1 MGHISLVCPDNKP
14 PPYQIHTITMGQND
28 ASVSSAEE
36 SVAILAQVDET
47 LLTQKTSP
55 SPLCRPIDLDLLLL
69 DSQLT
74 VHLFS
79 CPEHVNNIRPVTH
92 PICIHCNKGVLETT
106 TEADFGHTPVHF
118 DLRGIAN
125 VLSLYRLG
133 QKFRVTYDSADQG
146 GVFQVWTDKG
156 VVEFTPTSKGLH
168 ALNLKDNPDAA
179 YLLVNNAADA
189 PQHSSFTTVR
199 HNYEGFTTRQIK
211 QAVEARWLMS
221 MIAAPTEREF
231 QG

>member
-14 PPYQIHTITMGQND
+14 PPDQIHTITTGQDD

-55 SPLCRPIDLDLLLL
+55 SPLRCPIDSDLLLL
-69 DSQLT
+69 DSQSM
-74 VHLFS
+74 VHLFTR
-79 CPEHVNNIRPVTH
+79 PEHVHNIRPATN
-92 PICIHCNKGVLETT
+92 PICVHCNKGVLETT
-106 TEADFGHTPVHF
+106 TEADFGYTPVYF
-118 DLRGIAN
+118 DSQGIAN
-125 VLSLYRLG
+125 VLSLYCLG
-133 QKFRVTYDSADQG
+133 QKFCVTYDSADRG

-179 YLLVNNAADA
+179 YLLVNNAAEA
-189 PQHSSFTTVR
+189 PQHSSYTTVR
-199 HNYEGFTTRQIK
+199 HNYEGFTKRQIK
-211 QAVEARWLMS
+211 QALKLVGL
-221 MIAAPTEREF
+221 
-231 QG
+231 

>member
-1 MGHISLVCPDNKP
+1 M
-14 PPYQIHTITMGQND
+14 
-28 ASVSSAEE
+28 
-36 SVAILAQVDET
+36 
-47 LLTQKTSP
+47 
-55 SPLCRPIDLDLLLL
+55 
-69 DSQLT
+69 T

-79 CPEHVNNIRPVTH
+79 HPEHVNNICPATN
-92 PICIHCNKGVLETT
+92 PIHAHCNKGVLETT
-106 TEADFGHTPVHF
+106 TEAEFDHTPVYF
-118 DLRGIAN
+118 DLWGIAN

-133 QKFRVTYDSADQG
+133 QKFRVAYDSADRG

-199 HNYEGFTTRQIK
+199 HNYEGFTKCQIK
-211 QAVEARWLMS
+211 QAVEARRLMS
-221 MIAAPTEREF
+221 MIGVPTERK
-231 QG
+231 